1 MGATLKRQ
9 KRRRRNKISLEWLLK
24 KMVEQADPNT
34 HRSTETLKE
43 KQELSETTFIKSLH
57 LLKDSQQPREH

>member
-1 MGATLKRQ
+1 
-9 KRRRRNKISLEWLLK
+9 
-24 KMVEQADPNT
+24 MVEQADPNT